1 MRLSGGDT
9 HVKAGINGMR
19 SHMNKEQK
27 HGGMEFFF
35 ACFSGSD
42 VIHLQ
47 QKRASNHRCC
57 RFNVTLDVSRQLLIS

>member
-35 ACFSGSD
+35 VPVFQ
-42 VIHLQ
+42 VQ
-47 QKRASNHRCC
+47 M
-57 RFNVTLDVSRQLLIS
+57 